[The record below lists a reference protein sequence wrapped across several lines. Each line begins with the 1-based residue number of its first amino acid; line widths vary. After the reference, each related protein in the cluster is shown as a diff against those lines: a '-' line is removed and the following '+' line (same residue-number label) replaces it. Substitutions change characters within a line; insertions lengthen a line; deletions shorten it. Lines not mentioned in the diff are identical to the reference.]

1 MVLFNVY
8 ANLKFA
14 KDERMRELNFKNKT
28 LLVAMEN
35 KAQSQSRYE
44 EDSHANYDPLK
55 PRIMGALSEALTRS
69 DLHDVH
75 QIQKNDIEK

>member
-1 MVLFNVY
+1 LVLFNVY

-35 KAQSQSRYE
+35 KAQS
-44 EDSHANYDPLK
+44 
-55 PRIMGALSEALTRS
+55 
-69 DLHDVH
+69 
-75 QIQKNDIEK
+75 